1 MSFEMAGKNPSAIIA
16 LF

>member
-1 MSFEMAGKNPSAIIA
+1 MAGKNPSAIIA